1 MSKEK
6 FNMGN
11 LSLPVKPEVIKPSSD
26 TQTILNKAV
35 EDIHKPVEVKESIKP
50 SQPKTEKKVA
60 SIKKI
65 SMDLPFDVYK
75 ELKVYAALSGE
86 NMKDYL
92 VRLIEQDKK
101 NRKP

>member
-11 LSLPVKPEVIKPSSD
+11 LGLPAKPQVIKPATD

-35 EDIHKPVEVKESIKP
+35 EDIHKPVEVKESVKP
-50 SQPKTEKKVA
+50 TKPQKVEKVVQ
-60 SIKKI
+60 IKKM

-75 ELKVYAALSGE
+75 ELKIYAAQSGE
-86 NMKDYL
+86 NMKDYI

>member
-11 LSLPVKPEVIKPSSD
+11 LGLPAKPQVIKPSND

-35 EDIHKPVEVKESIKP
+35 EDIHKPIEPKESIK
-50 SQPKTEKKVA
+50 QPEAKSKKKVA
-60 SIKKI
+60 QIKKI
-65 SMDLPFDVYK
+65 SMDLPFDIYK

-101 NRKP
+101 NRKQ